1 MTTLKE
7 ILQKKAEREIELRS
21 SLDAIRNQIKDM
33 GALKII
39 LFGSL
44 VRGEIDIDS
53 DLDLLVIMPS
63 TKSGKEWTKLIYESV
78 ERKIATDIIV
88 YNHKEFED
96 DLHINRF
103 LKNLLRSGEVI
114 YEKTA

>member
-1 MTTLKE
+1 MADLKE
-7 ILQKKAEREIELRS
+7 ILQKKAERETNLKS
-21 SLDAIRNQIKDM
+21 FLDIIKSQIKNM

-44 VRGEIDIDS
+44 ISEKIDVYS

-63 TKSGKEWTKLIYESV
+63 TKSGKEWTKLIYENV
-78 ERKIATDIIV
+78 ERKVASDIIV

-96 DLHINRF
+96 DLPTSRF
-103 LKNLLRSGEVI
+103 LRNVLKSGRVI
-114 YEKTA
+114 YEKTP